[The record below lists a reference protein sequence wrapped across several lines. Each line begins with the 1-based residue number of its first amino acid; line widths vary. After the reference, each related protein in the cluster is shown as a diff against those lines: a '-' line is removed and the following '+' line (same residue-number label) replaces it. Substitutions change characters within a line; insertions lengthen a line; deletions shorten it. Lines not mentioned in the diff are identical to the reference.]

1 MGGSSASI
9 KSQLSEWLSGNV
21 GAQPMLKGPQALW
34 MVGRNDDY
42 TAGTTSMMKSTTG
55 WGVGSGGAKIGP
67 GPSTD
72 GLIPLF
78 STKSEAEKELKNIQN
93 EMADF
98 RKTSAR
104 YDVSNVEWADFA
116 DLTKN
121 IVKLYKGD
129 GKSAPFEKM
138 TRKQLLDFVLANK
151 ITYGNKGPMANKP
164 ILQNTSKNK
173 KWLLD
178 RMLTWEKNQDVNKI
192 SEFETRWNKLTF
204 DDYSL
209 PNPENVKELELIS
222 KDRAEFQARL
232 TRYGKVKPEF
242 SKFKDLSANAKKR
255 ARRLS
260 GRYEEL
266 NDPSYNSSKHYEIDS
281 ELEGWR
287 FTKNGGIVYSEGNLD
302 SMIEVNGL
310 DPALA
315 TGDWKGKEFPEF
327 SENWEVI
334 RIRNVSVL
342 EADSRIEGFLLPD
355 GKVLEIENPTNDGNL
370 LTEKAYFREPTRA
383 ELDEQPFFNPAY
395 RDKTKAGKSVGPT
408 FKWSHLLYRNDVFGN
423 KARQLPELLIS
434 NQHSFIDKNRKNPT
448 KFNSTSTFQFARNY
462 KIETGTGKKMSVR
475 YVSRKAGEGLVIWK
489 DKKIARKA
497 AKEARKKG
505 YLIRTVQVS
514 GGFVNLAARRQHWPS
529 YHPKYSEENR
539 EYLESKGI
547 PMFKTKVKVGY
558 GGSKGSVI
566 DGTINKS
573 KFPKKMNM
581 YWRKKR

>member
-9 KSQLSEWLSGNV
+9 KSQLSEWLSGNI
-21 GAQPMLKGPQALW
+21 GAQVKPPNSLW
-34 MVGRNDDY
+34 MVGRND
-42 TAGTTSMMKSTTG
+42 APSSKSQFKTTTG
-55 WGVGSGGAKIGP
+55 WGVGSGGATIGP

-78 STKSEAEKELKNIQN
+78 SSKNEAERELKNIQD
-93 EMADF
+93 EMSDF

-104 YDVSNVEWADFA
+104 YEVSNVEWKDFA
-116 DLTKN
+116 GVTKN
-121 IVKLYKGD
+121 ISKLYKGD
-129 GKSAPFEKM
+129 KKSAPFEKM
-138 TRKQLLDFVLANK
+138 SRKQLLDFVLANN

-178 RMLTWEKNQDVNKI
+178 RILKWEKNQDLDKI
-192 SEFETRWNKLTF
+192 SGFETRWNKLTF

-209 PNPENVKELELIS
+209 PNKPENVKELQLIAT
-222 KDRAEFQARL
+222 DRAEFQSRL
-232 TRYGKVKPEF
+232 TRPDRVRPEF
-242 SKFKDLSANAKKR
+242 SKFKDLSPRAKKR

-260 GRYEEL
+260 GRFEDITENY
-266 NDPSYNSSKHYEIDS
+266 SSSKTYVVDS

-287 FTKNGGIVYSEGNLD
+287 FTKNGGIVYSEGNIEGL
-302 SMIEVNGL
+302 IEVNGL

-327 SENWEVI
+327 SENWQVVPVTD
-334 RIRNVSVL
+334 VSML

-355 GKVLEIENPTNDGNL
+355 GKVLEIENPTNKGNL
-370 LTEKAYFREPTRA
+370 LTEKSYFREPTRS
-383 ELDEQPFFNPAY
+383 ELDEQVFSNPAY
-395 RDKTKAGKSVGPT
+395 RDRTKAGKSVGPT
-408 FKWSHLLYRNDVFGN
+408 FKWSNLLYRNDVFG
-423 KARQLPELLIS
+423 KGARQLPELLIS
-434 NQHSFIDKNRKNPT
+434 NQHSFIEKTRKNPT

-462 KIETGTGKKMSVR
+462 KIDSGTGKKMSVR

-497 AKEARKKG
+497 AKQARKGG
-505 YLIRTVQVS
+505 YLIRTVEVS

-539 EYLESKGI
+539 EYLESKGV
-547 PMFKTKVKVGY
+547 PMYKTKVKAGY
-558 GGSKGSVI
+558 GGASRTVM
-566 DGTINKS
+566 DETINKS
-573 KFPKKMNM
+573 KFPKKMNS